1 MSTSH
6 NFSVWRGKRSTYNQ
20 LGIEK
25 KLDYWTLYSVIEPDG
40 TRSLYWGA
48 KPTVTV
54 TGELYPVTDIVSELP
69 TTLNVGDR
77 YIVGHDGTFDSSGS
91 VVTHAEYY
99 VVEIAADA
107 TQSVINP
114 LGSFSARV
122 KNRGMKCYMLIND
135 RLVTYDNH
143 LDTDDFILDCGTY

>member
-6 NFSVWRGKRSTYNQ
+6 NFSVWRGKRSTYNK

-54 TGELYPVTDIVSELP
+54 TGELYPVTDIVLETGILSVMTALLTQVVLSLLTLN
-69 TTLNVGDR
+69 TTLLR
-77 YIVGHDGTFDSSGS
+77 
-91 VVTHAEYY
+91 
-99 VVEIAADA
+99 
-107 TQSVINP
+107 
-114 LGSFSARV
+114 
-122 KNRGMKCYMLIND
+122 
-135 RLVTYDNH
+135 
-143 LDTDDFILDCGTY
+143 